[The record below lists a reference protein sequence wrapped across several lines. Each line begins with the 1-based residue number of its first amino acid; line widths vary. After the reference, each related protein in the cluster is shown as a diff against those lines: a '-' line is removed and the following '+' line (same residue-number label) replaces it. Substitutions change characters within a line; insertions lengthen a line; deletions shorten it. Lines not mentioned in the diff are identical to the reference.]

1 MTPSS
6 ESTRSLPE
14 ASPAAAPPTVAICI
28 GTYNQAQYLRGCLD
42 SALAQTYPVSEIW
55 VADDGSSDDT
65 QAIVEDYARRFPQI
79 HYFRHPENVGPAR
92 NLSWVLGRPQTDL
105 VVRLDSDDRLE
116 NEYVAVLAELMRLHP
131 HAGYAHCDVWET
143 DGEGV
148 RTRVR
153 QLTRT
158 YSYEDPETAL
168 KTNSK
173 GFRTAANCLMFR
185 ATALREANYYLA
197 HPTWKASED
206 WDLALR
212 MAVNGWGNV
221 YAPRILTNYRQWD
234 DPLGARA
241 YRKIQEVS
249 SNNTIYREVLIPEYQ
264 KRGWSIEPL
273 LRNMRRKAVG
283 FADALDSPQFSAQD
297 RADYKVYLKELGDS
311 PALRV
316 AIFLADMGFNP
327 IVRKWN
333 HFQKHLKDAVKRIL
347 RSLRPAR
354 PAIV

>member
-1 MTPSS
+1 MPSS
-6 ESTRSLPE
+6 EQPSN
-14 ASPAAAPPTVAICI
+14 SPGAPALTVAICI
-28 GTYNQAQYLRGCLD
+28 GTYNQGQYLRGSIE
-42 SALAQTYPVSEIW
+42 SALAQTYPIQEIW
-55 VADDGSSDDT
+55 VADDCSTDDT
-65 QAIVEDYARRFPQI
+65 QAIVEEYTRQSPKI

-92 NLSWVLGRPQTDL
+92 NLSWVLGRPETDL

-116 NEYVAVLAELMRLHP
+116 AEYVAVLAELMRQYP
-131 HAGYAHCDVWET
+131 QAGYAHCDVWET
-143 DGEGV
+143 DGEGA
-148 RTRVR
+148 RRRVR

-158 YSYEDPETAL
+158 VAYEDAESAL
-168 KTNSK
+168 KSNSM

-185 ATALREANYYLA
+185 ASAIKEADYYMA

-221 YAPRILTNYRQWD
+221 YAPKILTNYRQWD

-264 KRGWSIEPL
+264 KRGWNIEPL
-273 LRNMRRKAVG
+273 LRNMRRKAIG

-311 PALRV
+311 QALRV
-316 AIFLADMGFNP
+316 AIAIADMGFNP
-327 IVRKWN
+327 LVRKWN
-333 HFQKHLKDAVKRIL
+333 HAQKRLKDVVKRVL
-347 RSLRPAR
+347 RTVRPVRTAT
-354 PAIV
+354 A